1 MKTLV
6 CVKAGFSSL
15 ELQPSGNG
23 AGRPSGFLMT
33 NQADECAIA
42 LAASLQ
48 SKNDGDLTLVSVA
61 GSETEEI
68 LDFYVGLG
76 ADAIIRVWDEILTS
90 ADTMIIARVLSYVAK
105 RVMPEVILCGDRAR
119 GGESSGLTGPL
130 LAEFLGWPFLG
141 SLVKVERSDEREITC
156 FRLIERGDRQII
168 KVPLPAVLAASPE
181 GQASPYPSYKRI
193 RRARRKFMDLGA
205 LAMPT
210 EEMESLAFAAGR
222 LFWTTAKPK
231 PRKLF
236 TPPSTASAADRMRMI
251 MGGGKTRKPQSNLI
265 EGAPDEVADQILQ
278 FLRQER
284 LI

>member
-1 MKTLV
+1 MNALV
-6 CVKAGFSSL
+6 CVKAGLSPL
-15 ELQPSGNG
+15 EIQPSGNG
-23 AGRPSGFLMT
+23 AGATGFFMT

-42 LAASLQ
+42 LGARLQ
-48 SKNDGDLTLVSVA
+48 GNGGNLTLASVA
-61 GSETEEI
+61 GSETEEC

-76 ADAIIRVWDEILTS
+76 ADAIIRVWDNILTC
-90 ADTMIIARVLSYVAK
+90 ADTQTIALVLSYLAK
-105 RVMPEVILCGDRAR
+105 HIEPEVILCGDRAQ
-119 GGESSGLTGPL
+119 GGSGSGITGPM
-130 LAEFLGWPFLG
+130 LAELLGWPFLG
-141 SLVKVERSDEREITC
+141 SLVNVERSGERELTC

-168 KVPLPAVLAASPE
+168 KVPLPAVLAASPA
-181 GQASPYPSYKRI
+181 GDGAPYPSYMRV

-205 LAMPT
+205 LAIPP
-210 EEMESLAFAAGR
+210 EQLELFASATGKMS
-222 LFWTTAKPK
+222 WTTAKPK

-265 EGAPDEVADQILQ
+265 EGAPDEVAGQILQ